1 MSKMKNFITRV
12 VLIVGAILLLFGCS
26 QQIYAQRCGGG
37 VQYVVRDESGAIKD
51 PEKAE
56 LKVVRV
62 GSKEY
67 ETTNS
72 VGGSDSLKTVFIHTR
87 CGLSLAEVTLKIA
100 SRVMLLRF
108 HNLPAEIDFFV
119 DSLSFQEGTFEIDFK
134 GDMGL
139 RSLELNREG
148 LRDKEGKLLLS
159 GTAEAGLLVSANN
172 WKRTA
177 AQ

>member
-1 MSKMKNFITRV
+1 MNNLITRV
-12 VLIVGAILLLFGCS
+12 ALIVGLILLLFGYS
-26 QQIYAQRCGGG
+26 QQIYAQRCGGWMR
-37 VQYVVRDESGAIKD
+37 YVVRDESGAIKD
-51 PEKAE
+51 PERAG

-62 GSKEY
+62 GPTEY

-72 VGGSDSLKTVFIHTR
+72 VGGSDSLKTVFIHTY
-87 CGLSLAEVTLKIA
+87 CGVSLAEVSLKIE

-108 HNLPAEIDFFV
+108 HNLPAETNFFV

-148 LRDKEGKLLLS
+148 LKDKDGKLLLS
-159 GTAEAGLLVSANN
+159 GDARAGFLVSANN
-172 WKRTA
+172 WKRTIT
-177 AQ
+177 QR